1 MENHISYLFQQQ
13 NNGLQ
18 QLVVK
23 YIHEHPPPFFSRLL
37 MYIFIR
43 STNLTRK

>member
-23 YIHEHPPPFFSRLL
+23 YIHEHPPPFFFKIAYV
-37 MYIFIR
+37 YIYSF
-43 STNLTRK
+43 NQFN